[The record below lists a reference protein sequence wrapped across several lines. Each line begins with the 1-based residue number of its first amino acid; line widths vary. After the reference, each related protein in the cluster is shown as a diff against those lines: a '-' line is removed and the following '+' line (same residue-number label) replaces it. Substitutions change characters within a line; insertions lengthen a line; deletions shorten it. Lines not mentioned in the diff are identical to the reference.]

1 MKPLFNSTNRKRLAQ
16 ALGFALIALAFYAM
30 LTAVVLLTS
39 FVLLQKG
46 ITTEWPWVHSIQ
58 KYIYMKGA
66 RSLWQNKNDCVDFD
80 ADVIYKPKLGACQFD
95 NVEFRTTLNF
105 SPEGRFT
112 GNKPAGKGIAVIGD
126 SHTMGWGVQDEET
139 FAAELQRLS
148 NRPVFNLGVASYGTV
163 RELTRLEKS
172 GVLDRV
178 DTVII
183 QYCADDLKENR
194 ANRINSAAENR
205 EKFNKITTGRMST
218 SRLLR
223 MFLKAYGYAFSF
235 PLKRTKVTLDQPMP
249 AQAPVA
255 QTSVAQAPVAQAP
268 DDFLSHYQ
276 PLMAVLEKH
285 PSLKDKRVLI
295 FYNNGH
301 GQRFQSFPNG
311 KDKRLPNVEFIN
323 IDIDSSGYYRFD
335 DHMTPAGHKTTAQQ
349 LFKSLGS
356 RE

>member
-1 MKPLFNSTNRKRLAQ
+1 MRPLLNSTNRKRLVQ
-16 ALGFALIALAFYAM
+16 AMGLALIVLAFYAM
-30 LTAVVLLTS
+30 LTAIVLLAS

-46 ITTEWPWVHSIQ
+46 ITPELPWVSSIQ
-58 KYIYMKGA
+58 KYVYMKGA
-66 RSLWQNKNDCVDFD
+66 RSLWQNKSDCVDFD
-80 ADVIYKPKLGACQFD
+80 AEVIYKPKLGACQ
-95 NVEFRTTLNF
+95 L
-105 SPEGRFT
+105 GRFT

-139 FAAELQRLS
+139 YAAELQRLS

-163 RELTRLEKS
+163 RELMRLEKS
-172 GVLDRV
+172 GMLDRV
-178 DTVII
+178 DTVIL

-194 ANRINSAAENR
+194 VNRINSAAENR
-205 EKFNKITTGRMST
+205 EKFNKITTGKMST

-235 PLKRTKVTLDQPMP
+235 PFKRTRATADKTTP
-249 AQAPVA
+249 AKAAAAKAPA
-255 QTSVAQAPVAQAP
+255 AQAP

-276 PLMAVLEKH
+276 QLMAVLEKH
-285 PSLKDKRVLI
+285 PGLKDKRVLI

-311 KDKRLPNVEFIN
+311 KDKRLPNVEFVN
-323 IDIDSSGYYRFD
+323 IDIDSSGYYRLD
-335 DHMTPAGHKTTAQQ
+335 DHMTPAGHKTTAQH

>member
-1 MKPLFNSTNRKRLAQ
+1 MRPLLNSTNRKRLVQ
-16 ALGFALIALAFYAM
+16 ALGLALIALAFYAM
-30 LTAVVLLTS
+30 LSAIVLLTS

-46 ITTEWPWVHSIQ
+46 ITPELPWVSSIQ

-66 RSLWQNKNDCVDFD
+66 RSLWQNKSDCVDFD
-80 ADVIYKPKLGACQFD
+80 PEVIYKPKLGACQFD

-139 FAAELQRLS
+139 YAAELQRLS

-163 RELTRLEKS
+163 RELMRLEKS

-194 ANRINSAAENR
+194 ANRINSAAENQK
-205 EKFNKITTGRMST
+205 KFNKITTGRMST
-218 SRLLR
+218 SRLLP
-223 MFLKAYGYAFSF
+223 MFLKAYGYAFAF
-235 PLKRTKVTLDQPMP
+235 PFKRTGATADQATP
-249 AQAPVA
+249 AQAAAAKAPAAQVA
-255 QTSVAQAPVAQAP
+255 

-285 PSLKDKRVLI
+285 PGLKDKRVLI

-323 IDIDSSGYYRFD
+323 INIDSGEYYRFD
-335 DHMTPAGHKTTAQQ
+335 DHMTPAGHKTTAQH